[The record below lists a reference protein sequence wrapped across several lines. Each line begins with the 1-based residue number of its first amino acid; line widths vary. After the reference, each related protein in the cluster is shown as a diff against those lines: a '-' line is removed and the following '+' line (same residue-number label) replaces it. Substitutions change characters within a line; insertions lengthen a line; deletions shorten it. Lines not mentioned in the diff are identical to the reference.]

1 MDREKTKSL
10 KETQIE
16 KNMKKVKYMLFEG
29 DTNGEFRE
37 FDGDI
42 FHGHNRQEAT
52 SLVSQGDIIRSVLKK
67 KDTLA
72 VLPTGGGKSYC
83 FWGPS
88 FCYEGLTLV
97 VTPLVALMQDQV
109 KGFNKK
115 FLKLHDLH
123 VKGDIADVNGIDYNG
138 EIYRAIYPG
147 MNNLSLEGFFD
158 EIAKPTP
165 NDGEDETAIIK
176 YKLIYISP
184 ERLSDYKFLRELKK
198 RQEKGEINIDVLV
211 LDEAHCLSQWGFAF
225 RESYLLVG
233 NFIKKLMKRPVIAA
247 FSATVT
253 QSDRD
258 QIFNILKFG
267 DKTNQYLCYKK
278 RDNLNVK
285 IIHCSD
291 ANDDN
296 NKNLKHRLAELK
308 KILRKNEGKKCIIY
322 CTTIKEVKHLY
333 KFLTSKNN
341 MKYQFVP
348 AKYYGEMSRIER
360 SRNLERFS
368 AKKDDKLSNNQTPT
382 NIMIATKAFGM
393 GIDRD
398 DIELIIHY
406 DVPTSLEDYYQEIG
420 RAGRDSKIKAACYLL
435 YSEANMKSTIS
446 WSIDNAMSEEAK
458 TYPIGGLF
466 SEKARENIRFYMY
479 YRLARV
485 WDYCNRF
492 LDTNKDNSEVD
503 CLEYVM
509 QYFAEKE
516 LGDEA
521 KKVMDG
527 FFGFIK
533 TSILDVAEKQYLL
546 REEEKKKKEQDRLA
560 KIREKK
566 EEYKAKIQNKLNKQQ
581 GEINDQIEKLY
592 NRIEELSEKERA
604 ILEKNWDNKE
614 FKEYEKH
621 LKSCC
626 FQYNGCEHT
635 KTIEY
640 ICEKKRQ
647 EEINKE
653 LKKILGQ
660 ITELHINNT
669 RIANYLRWNAEEY
682 TGEVCLTIDEWKR
695 KEENISERRK
705 GLMRTD
711 ISENAAFIRME
722 VPETEISKYI
732 EVKWKNFKRKD
743 KEAIGVMF
751 VVHQSENTIARILRR
766 EGAIWS
772 DISKEDSL
780 NSLMGKEIVGLFP
793 RDRYNKWYEGKNTIV
808 TLKGKR
814 TREVKFS
821 IRTVSGED
829 YNENKLNYFDMCVAD
844 AIYSIEIN
852 GKNSIY
858 LKSIWQVLT
867 GNTDNAFS
875 GSESK
880 TKSESESKSKTKS
893 AIEES
898 IRKMQ
903 NLRITIED
911 NALPEK
917 ITDEIFLPIKKKED
931 DGERGYSYEEI
942 PPLYRYAELLN
953 GEFIKVPVAML
964 NGYGIKLLKDEE
976 DRFGGKK
983 CRNTIDNMMLLH
995 YLHHRIAIARRT
1007 NRAKY
1012 ISFETMCDILNQ
1024 SGYFPQYIKK
1034 DRKELIRKVI
1044 SVMSYFAKIKYVK
1057 SGAYINNFKYTI
1069 MNLITGESK
1078 SMNKMMIYL
1087 VRGGSSDEYRGRM
1100 IWTYQI
1106 FKKTELVENTEQIV
1120 ADLSKECKE
1129 NIKENAKKM
1138 AGYDGIIVIRDS
1150 KIIKNIIKERKE
1162 MLVKLKVDI

>member
-16 KNMKKVKYMLFEG
+16 KNMKKVKFMLFEG

-42 FHGHNRQEAT
+42 FRGHNRQEAT

-115 FLKLHDLH
+115 FLKLHDLY
-123 VKGDIADVNGIDYNG
+123 VKGDIVDVNGIYYKG

-158 EIAKPTP
+158 EIANPTP

-466 SEKARENIRFYMY
+466 SEQARENIRFYMY

-492 LDTNKDNSEVD
+492 LDTNKDNSEED

-527 FFGFIK
+527 FYEF
-533 TSILDVAEKQYLL
+533 
-546 REEEKKKKEQDRLA
+546 
-560 KIREKK
+560 
-566 EEYKAKIQNKLNKQQ
+566 
-581 GEINDQIEKLY
+581 IEK
-592 NRIEELSEKERA
+592 I
-604 ILEKNWDNKE
+604 
-614 FKEYEKH
+614 FQEYIKP

-743 KEAIGVMF
+743 KEAIGVIF

-844 AIYSIEIN
+844 AIYSIEAN
-852 GKNSIY
+852 EKNIIY
-858 LKSIWQVLT
+858 VKSIWQVLT
-867 GNTDNAFS
+867 GNTNNAFS
-875 GSESK
+875 GRK
-880 TKSESESKSKTKS
+880 PQKESEDGTPTKEKSKVEME
-893 AIEES
+893 IERS
-898 IRKMQ
+898 IQKMQ
-903 NLRITIED
+903 NLRVTIED
-911 NALPEK
+911 SAISEIIK
-917 ITDEIFLPIKKKED
+917 DEPFLPIEERNGEK
-931 DGERGYSYEEI
+931 ERGYSYEEI

-953 GEFIKVPVAML
+953 GEFITVPVAML
-964 NGYGIKLLKDEE
+964 NGNAIKLLREE
-976 DRFGGKK
+976 SENVRGKK
-983 CRNTIDNMMLLH
+983 LKNSLDNVMLLH
-995 YLHHRIAIARRT
+995 YLLHRIAIAKRT

-1012 ISFETMCDILNQ
+1012 IDFDTIYSIL
-1024 SGYFPQYIKK
+1024 SRSKYVPKYIEK
-1034 DRKELIRKVI
+1034 DRKELTRRVI
-1044 SVMSYFAKIKYVK
+1044 SIMSYFSRLKYVRSAVYIK
-1057 SGAYINNFKYTI
+1057 KFKYEINNLDKNYVTH
-1069 MNLITGESK
+1069 
-1078 SMNKMMIYL
+1078 MNKMMIY
-1087 VRGGSSDEYRGRM
+1087 M
-1100 IWTYQI
+1100 IWAVSEDIYGSRMLFLYKDFQRKAVIDNKET
-1106 FKKTELVENTEQIV
+1106 IV
-1120 ADLSKECKE
+1120 ADLSQECKVS
-1129 NIKENAKKM
+1129 IKENAKKM
-1138 AGYDGIIVIRDS
+1138 DAYDGIIVIRDNEMV
-1150 KIIKNIIKERKE
+1150 KRIKAEKLEILRKS
-1162 MLVKLKVDI
+1162 